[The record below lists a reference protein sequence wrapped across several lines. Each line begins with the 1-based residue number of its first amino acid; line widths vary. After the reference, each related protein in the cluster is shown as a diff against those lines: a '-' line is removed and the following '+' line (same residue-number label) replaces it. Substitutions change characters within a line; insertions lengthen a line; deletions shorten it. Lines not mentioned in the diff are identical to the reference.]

1 MTAVLVV
8 VAEVQAHEP
17 YEMPFAEDNDVL
29 EKLSAAV
36 PDPAFSGSVLPR
48 TAIGGTGFV
57 RMALMNS
64 TTAGLNIE
72 SRSNT
77 KYRGAVS

>member
-48 TAIGGTGFV
+48 TAIGV
-57 RMALMNS
+57 VARP
-64 TTAGLNIE
+64 
-72 SRSNT
+72 
-77 KYRGAVS
+77 GANR